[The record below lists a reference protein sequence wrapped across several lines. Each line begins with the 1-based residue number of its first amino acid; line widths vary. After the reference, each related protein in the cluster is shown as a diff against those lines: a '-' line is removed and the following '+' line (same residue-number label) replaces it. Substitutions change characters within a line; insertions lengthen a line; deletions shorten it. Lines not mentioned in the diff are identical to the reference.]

1 MDDVSVDG
9 GRVVTEDARSVY
21 VASDAR
27 CKLGVL
33 RFIGIFIIHVIY
45 TLLLLLLL
53 LTMTVTMT
61 LISLHTFILFLC

>member
-9 GRVVTEDARSVY
+9 GRVVIEDARSVY

-27 CKLGVL
+27 CKVGVL
-33 RFIGIFIIHVIY
+33 RLIRIFIIPVIY
-45 TLLLLLLL
+45 TLLLL

-61 LISLHTFILFLC
+61 SISLHSFILFLC

>member
-21 VASDAR
+21 VASDAW

-33 RFIGIFIIHVIY
+33 RLIGIFIIHLIY
-45 TLLLLLLL
+45 TLLLLLL
-53 LTMTVTMT
+53 TKTVTMT
-61 LISLHTFILFLC
+61 SISLHTFILFLC